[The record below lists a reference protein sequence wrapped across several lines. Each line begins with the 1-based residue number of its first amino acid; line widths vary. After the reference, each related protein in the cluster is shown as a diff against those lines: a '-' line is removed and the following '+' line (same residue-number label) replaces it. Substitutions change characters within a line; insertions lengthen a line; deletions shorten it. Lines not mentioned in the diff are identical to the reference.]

1 MPTSNENFFTRERL
15 QAIGL
20 GIGRGFQSY
29 DPNNPF
35 AGAGA
40 AMEATIGTEMNL
52 EQQRKARTE
61 RIEDFNAVRKEKLD
75 AENRSE
81 EASIRQD
88 ERDLTK
94 AKKMGD
100 ISTELLLDRQA
111 KQVAYEKAERE
122 KQEVLQVSLGLR
134 SKTPNSREKEVLR
147 QFQLDFMRVVGG
159 QVKKISGSPPIDP
172 YESVSELEDRGL
184 QRGKDYSMPEDKTK
198 KPVRSNF
205 SLYEGMENG
214 YGY

>member
-52 EQQRKARTE
+52 EQ
-61 RIEDFNAVRKEKLD
+61 
-75 AENRSE
+75 
-81 EASIRQD
+81 ASIRQD